1 MITSKNIGILLD
13 FIKNSKKYSDLYLSV
28 KKNSITLSSKRKSN
42 FYIKNNNLESKINIS
57 KFYQSILNI
66 LLPILRKNKKLVIA
80 QIGQSIDGR
89 IALNN
94 GNSHYINNPKSII
107 YLHCLRSI
115 SDAIIVGS
123 NTIKKDDPLLTTR
136 KIKGTNPKRIIID
149 GSLSLNNKYKIFN
162 DGNENIIFTKSNKN
176 IRLNNST
183 IIRLKEKNFTKNFI
197 TQIKKLKYKFSD
209 YTSNEISN
217 DHLRHM
223 VGGRGGQSNI
233 SEKNERIFNGEFPE
247 KPGALLEFLES
258 FGNQWNISLFHYR
271 NIGSAYGNILI
282 GIEDTHKKKSAL
294 LKHLHKCGTAFKE
307 ESNNKA
313 YLDFLK

>member
-13 FIKNSKKYSDLYLSV
+13 FIKNSKKNSDLYLLV
-28 KKNSITLSSKRKSN
+28 KKNSISLSSKRKSN

-197 TQIKKLKYKFSD
+197 TQIKKLKYKNILVEGGSKTISELINNKYIDILQFMIAPILIGSGIN
-209 YTSNEISN
+209 SLNLKEISN
-217 DHLRHM
+217 LNKAIRPKH
-223 VGGRGGQSNI
+223 NF
-233 SEKNERIFNGEFPE
+233 NE
-247 KPGALLEFLES
+247 LENEIIVNL
-258 FGNQWNISLFHYR
+258 
-271 NIGSAYGNILI
+271 
-282 GIEDTHKKKSAL
+282 L
-294 LKHLHKCGTAFKE
+294 LK
-307 ESNNKA
+307 S
-313 YLDFLK
+313 

>member
-13 FIKNSKKYSDLYLSV
+13 FIKNSKKNSDLYLLV
-28 KKNSITLSSKRKSN
+28 KKNSISLSSKRKSN

-57 KFYQSILNI
+57 KYYQSILNI

-162 DGNENIIFTKSNKN
+162 DGNENIIFTKNNKN
-176 IRLNNST
+176 IKLNNST
-183 IIRLKEKNFTKNFI
+183 IIRLKEKNFTKNLI
-197 TQIKKLKYKFSD
+197 TQIKKLKYKNILVEGGSKTISELINNKYIDILQFMIAPILIGSGIN
-209 YTSNEISN
+209 SLNLKEISN
-217 DHLRHM
+217 L
-223 VGGRGGQSNI
+223 
-233 SEKNERIFNGEFPE
+233 
-247 KPGALLEFLES
+247 
-258 FGNQWNISLFHYR
+258 
-271 NIGSAYGNILI
+271 
-282 GIEDTHKKKSAL
+282 
-294 LKHLHKCGTAFKE
+294 
-307 ESNNKA
+307 NKA
-313 YLDFLK
+313 IRPKHNFNELENEIIVNLFLNS

>member
-13 FIKNSKKYSDLYLSV
+13 FIKNSKKNSDLYLLV
-28 KKNSITLSSKRKSN
+28 KKNSISLSSKRKSN

-57 KFYQSILNI
+57 KYYQSILNI

-136 KIKGTNPKRIIID
+136 KIRGANPKRIIID

-197 TQIKKLKYKFSD
+197 TQIKKLKYKNILVEGGSKTISELINNKYIDILQFMIAPILIGSGIN
-209 YTSNEISN
+209 SLNLKEISN
-217 DHLRHM
+217 LNKAIRPKH
-223 VGGRGGQSNI
+223 N
-233 SEKNERIFNGEFPE
+233 FNG
-247 KPGALLEFLES
+247 LENEIIVNLFLNS
-258 FGNQWNISLFHYR
+258 
-271 NIGSAYGNILI
+271 
-282 GIEDTHKKKSAL
+282 
-294 LKHLHKCGTAFKE
+294 
-307 ESNNKA
+307 
-313 YLDFLK
+313 

>member
-13 FIKNSKKYSDLYLSV
+13 FIKNSKKNSDLYLLV
-28 KKNSITLSSKRKSN
+28 KKNSISLSSKRKSN
-42 FYIKNNNLESKINIS
+42 FYLKNNNLESKININ

-66 LLPILRKNKKLVIA
+66 LIPILRKNKKLVIA

-123 NTIKKDDPLLTTR
+123 NTIKKDNPLLTTR

-197 TQIKKLKYKFSD
+197 TQIKKLKYK
-209 YTSNEISN
+209 NILVE
-217 DHLRHM
+217 
-223 VGGRGGQSNI
+223 GGSKTI
-233 SEKNERIFNGEFPE
+233 SELINNEYIDILQFMIAP
-247 KPGALLEFLES
+247 
-258 FGNQWNISLFHYR
+258 
-271 NIGSAYGNILI
+271 ILI
-282 GIEDTHKKKSAL
+282 GSGINSL
-294 LKHLHKCGTAFKE
+294 NLKEISDL
-307 ESNNKA
+307 NKA
-313 YLDFLK
+313 IRPKHNFNELENEIIVNLFLNS

>member
-13 FIKNSKKYSDLYLSV
+13 FIKNSKKNSDLYLLV
-28 KKNSITLSSKRKSN
+28 KKNSISLSSKRKSN
-42 FYIKNNNLESKINIS
+42 FNIKNNNLESKINIS

-183 IIRLKEKNFTKNFI
+183 IIRLKEKNFTKNLI
-197 TQIKKLKYKFSD
+197 TQIKKLKYKNILVEGGSKTISELINNKYIDILQFMIAPILIGSGIN
-209 YTSNEISN
+209 SLNLKEISN
-217 DHLRHM
+217 L
-223 VGGRGGQSNI
+223 
-233 SEKNERIFNGEFPE
+233 
-247 KPGALLEFLES
+247 
-258 FGNQWNISLFHYR
+258 
-271 NIGSAYGNILI
+271 
-282 GIEDTHKKKSAL
+282 
-294 LKHLHKCGTAFKE
+294 
-307 ESNNKA
+307 NKA
-313 YLDFLK
+313 IRPRHNFNELENEIIVNLFLNS

>member
-13 FIKNSKKYSDLYLSV
+13 FINNSKKNSDLYLLV
-28 KKNSITLSSKRKSN
+28 KKNSISLSSKRKSN

-183 IIRLKEKNFTKNFI
+183 IIRLKEKNFTKNLI
-197 TQIKKLKYKFSD
+197 TQIKKLKYKNILVEGGSKTISELINNKYIDILQFMIAPILIGSGIN
-209 YTSNEISN
+209 SLNLKEISN
-217 DHLRHM
+217 L
-223 VGGRGGQSNI
+223 
-233 SEKNERIFNGEFPE
+233 
-247 KPGALLEFLES
+247 
-258 FGNQWNISLFHYR
+258 
-271 NIGSAYGNILI
+271 
-282 GIEDTHKKKSAL
+282 
-294 LKHLHKCGTAFKE
+294 
-307 ESNNKA
+307 NKA
-313 YLDFLK
+313 IRPKHNFNELENEIIVNLFLNS

>member
-13 FIKNSKKYSDLYLSV
+13 FIKNSEKNSDLYLLV
-28 KKNSITLSSKRKSN
+28 KKNSISLSSKTKSN
-42 FYIKNNNLESKINIS
+42 FYIKNKNLESKINIS

-66 LLPILRKNKKLVIA
+66 LMPILRKNKKLVIA

-183 IIRLKEKNFTKNFI
+183 IIRLKEKNFTKNLI
-197 TQIKKLKYKFSD
+197 TQIKKLKYKYILVEGGSKTISELINNKYIDILQFMIAPILIGSGIN
-209 YTSNEISN
+209 SLNLKEISN
-217 DHLRHM
+217 L
-223 VGGRGGQSNI
+223 
-233 SEKNERIFNGEFPE
+233 
-247 KPGALLEFLES
+247 
-258 FGNQWNISLFHYR
+258 
-271 NIGSAYGNILI
+271 
-282 GIEDTHKKKSAL
+282 
-294 LKHLHKCGTAFKE
+294 
-307 ESNNKA
+307 NKA
-313 YLDFLK
+313 IRPKYNFNELENEIIVNLFLNS

>member
-13 FIKNSKKYSDLYLSV
+13 FIKNSKKNSDLYLLV
-28 KKNSITLSSKRKSN
+28 KKNSIALSTKRQSN
-42 FYIKNNNLESKINIS
+42 FYIKNNNLETKFNLN

-66 LLPILRKNKKLVIA
+66 LIPILRKNKKLVIA

-94 GNSHYINNPKSII
+94 GNSHYINNSKSII

-136 KIKGTNPKRIIID
+136 KINGANPKRIIID

-197 TQIKKLKYKFSD
+197 MQIKKLKYKKILVEGGSKTISELINNKYIDILQFMIAPILIGSGIN
-209 YTSNEISN
+209 SLNLKEISN
-217 DHLRHM
+217 L
-223 VGGRGGQSNI
+223 
-233 SEKNERIFNGEFPE
+233 
-247 KPGALLEFLES
+247 
-258 FGNQWNISLFHYR
+258 
-271 NIGSAYGNILI
+271 
-282 GIEDTHKKKSAL
+282 
-294 LKHLHKCGTAFKE
+294 
-307 ESNNKA
+307 NKA
-313 YLDFLK
+313 IRPKHNFNELENEIIVNLFLNS

>member
-13 FIKNSKKYSDLYLSV
+13 FIKNSKKNSDLYLLV
-28 KKNSITLSSKRKSN
+28 KKNSISLSSKRKSN
-42 FYIKNNNLESKINIS
+42 FYIKNNNLESKININ

-66 LLPILRKNKKLVIA
+66 LVPILRKNKKLVIA

-183 IIRLKEKNFTKNFI
+183 IIRLKEKNFTKNLI
-197 TQIKKLKYKFSD
+197 TQIKKLKYKNILVEGGSKTISELINNKYIDILQFMIAPILIGSGIN
-209 YTSNEISN
+209 SLNLKEISN
-217 DHLRHM
+217 LNKAIRPKH
-223 VGGRGGQSNI
+223 N
-233 SEKNERIFNGEFPE
+233 FNG
-247 KPGALLEFLES
+247 LENEIIVNLFLNS
-258 FGNQWNISLFHYR
+258 
-271 NIGSAYGNILI
+271 
-282 GIEDTHKKKSAL
+282 
-294 LKHLHKCGTAFKE
+294 
-307 ESNNKA
+307 
-313 YLDFLK
+313 

>member
-13 FIKNSKKYSDLYLSV
+13 FIKNSKKNSDLYLLV
-28 KKNSITLSSKRKSN
+28 KKNSISLSSKRKSN
-42 FYIKNNNLESKINIS
+42 FYIKNNNLESKVNIS

-123 NTIKKDDPLLTTR
+123 NTIKKDNPLLTTR

-183 IIRLKEKNFTKNFI
+183 IIRLKEKNFTKNLI
-197 TQIKKLKYKFSD
+197 TQIKKLKYKNILVEGGSKTISELINNKYIDILQFMIAPILIGSGIN
-209 YTSNEISN
+209 SLNLKEISN
-217 DHLRHM
+217 L
-223 VGGRGGQSNI
+223 
-233 SEKNERIFNGEFPE
+233 
-247 KPGALLEFLES
+247 
-258 FGNQWNISLFHYR
+258 
-271 NIGSAYGNILI
+271 
-282 GIEDTHKKKSAL
+282 
-294 LKHLHKCGTAFKE
+294 
-307 ESNNKA
+307 NKA
-313 YLDFLK
+313 IRPKHNFNELENEIIVNLFLNS

>member
-13 FIKNSKKYSDLYLSV
+13 FIKNSKKNSDLYLLV
-28 KKNSITLSSKRKSN
+28 KKNNISLSSKKKSN

-57 KFYQSILNI
+57 KYYQSILNI

-197 TQIKKLKYKFSD
+197 TQIKKLKYNNILVEGGSKTISELINNKYIDILQFMIAPILIGSGIN
-209 YTSNEISN
+209 SLNLKEISN
-217 DHLRHM
+217 LNRAIRPKH
-223 VGGRGGQSNI
+223 NF
-233 SEKNERIFNGEFPE
+233 NE
-247 KPGALLEFLES
+247 LENEIIVNLFLNS
-258 FGNQWNISLFHYR
+258 
-271 NIGSAYGNILI
+271 
-282 GIEDTHKKKSAL
+282 
-294 LKHLHKCGTAFKE
+294 
-307 ESNNKA
+307 
-313 YLDFLK
+313 

>member
-13 FIKNSKKYSDLYLSV
+13 FIKNSKKNSDLYLLV
-28 KKNSITLSSKRKSN
+28 KKNNISLSSKRKSN
-42 FYIKNNNLESKINIS
+42 FYIKNNNLGSKFNIN

-136 KIKGTNPKRIIID
+136 KIKGTNPQRIIID

-162 DGNENIIFTKSNKN
+162 DGNENIIFTKSNKS

-197 TQIKKLKYKFSD
+197 MQIKKLKYKNILVEGGSKTISELINNKYIDILQFMIAPILIGSGIN
-209 YTSNEISN
+209 SLNLKEISN
-217 DHLRHM
+217 L
-223 VGGRGGQSNI
+223 
-233 SEKNERIFNGEFPE
+233 
-247 KPGALLEFLES
+247 
-258 FGNQWNISLFHYR
+258 
-271 NIGSAYGNILI
+271 
-282 GIEDTHKKKSAL
+282 
-294 LKHLHKCGTAFKE
+294 
-307 ESNNKA
+307 NKA
-313 YLDFLK
+313 IRPKHNFNELENEIIVNLFLNS

>member
-13 FIKNSKKYSDLYLSV
+13 FIKNSKKNSDLYLLV
-28 KKNSITLSSKRKSN
+28 KKNSISLSSKRKSN

-197 TQIKKLKYKFSD
+197 TQIKKLKYKNILVEGGSKTISELINNKYIDILQFMIAPMLIGSGVN
-209 YTSNEISN
+209 SLNLKEISN
-217 DHLRHM
+217 L
-223 VGGRGGQSNI
+223 
-233 SEKNERIFNGEFPE
+233 
-247 KPGALLEFLES
+247 
-258 FGNQWNISLFHYR
+258 
-271 NIGSAYGNILI
+271 
-282 GIEDTHKKKSAL
+282 
-294 LKHLHKCGTAFKE
+294 
-307 ESNNKA
+307 NKA
-313 YLDFLK
+313 IRPKHNFNELENEIIVNLFLNS

>member
-13 FIKNSKKYSDLYLSV
+13 FIKNSRKNSDLYLLV
-28 KKNSITLSSKRKSN
+28 KKNSISLSSKRKSN
-42 FYIKNNNLESKINIS
+42 FYIKNNNLKSKINIS

-183 IIRLKEKNFTKNFI
+183 IIRLKEKNFTKNLI
-197 TQIKKLKYKFSD
+197 TQIKKLKYKNILVEGGSKTISELINNKYIDILQFMIAPILIGSGIN
-209 YTSNEISN
+209 SLNLKEISN
-217 DHLRHM
+217 L
-223 VGGRGGQSNI
+223 
-233 SEKNERIFNGEFPE
+233 
-247 KPGALLEFLES
+247 
-258 FGNQWNISLFHYR
+258 
-271 NIGSAYGNILI
+271 
-282 GIEDTHKKKSAL
+282 
-294 LKHLHKCGTAFKE
+294 
-307 ESNNKA
+307 NKA
-313 YLDFLK
+313 IRPKHNFNELENEIIVNLFLNS

>member
-13 FIKNSKKYSDLYLSV
+13 FIKNSKKNSDLYLLV
-28 KKNSITLSSKRKSN
+28 KKNSISLSSKRKSN

-57 KFYQSILNI
+57 KYYQSILNI

-183 IIRLKEKNFTKNFI
+183 IIRLKEKNFTKNLI
-197 TQIKKLKYKFSD
+197 MQIKKLKYKNILVEGGSKTISELINNKYIDILQFMIAPILIGSGIN
-209 YTSNEISN
+209 SLNLKEISN
-217 DHLRHM
+217 L
-223 VGGRGGQSNI
+223 
-233 SEKNERIFNGEFPE
+233 
-247 KPGALLEFLES
+247 
-258 FGNQWNISLFHYR
+258 
-271 NIGSAYGNILI
+271 
-282 GIEDTHKKKSAL
+282 
-294 LKHLHKCGTAFKE
+294 
-307 ESNNKA
+307 NKA
-313 YLDFLK
+313 IRPKHNFNELDNEIIVNLFLNS

>member
-13 FIKNSKKYSDLYLSV
+13 FIKNSKKNSDLYLFV
-28 KKNSITLSSKRKSN
+28 KKNSISLSSKRKSN

-183 IIRLKEKNFTKNFI
+183 IIRLKEKNFTKNLI
-197 TQIKKLKYKFSD
+197 MQIKKLKYKNILVEGGSKTISELINNKYIDILQFMIAPILIGSGIN
-209 YTSNEISN
+209 SLNLKEISN
-217 DHLRHM
+217 L
-223 VGGRGGQSNI
+223 
-233 SEKNERIFNGEFPE
+233 
-247 KPGALLEFLES
+247 
-258 FGNQWNISLFHYR
+258 
-271 NIGSAYGNILI
+271 
-282 GIEDTHKKKSAL
+282 
-294 LKHLHKCGTAFKE
+294 
-307 ESNNKA
+307 NKA
-313 YLDFLK
+313 IRPKHNFNELENEIIVNLFLNS

>member
-13 FIKNSKKYSDLYLSV
+13 FIKNSKKNSDLYLLV
-28 KKNSITLSSKRKSN
+28 KKNSISLSSKRKSN
-42 FYIKNNNLESKINIS
+42 FYIKNNNLESKVNIS

-136 KIKGTNPKRIIID
+136 KVKGTNPKRIIID

-183 IIRLKEKNFTKNFI
+183 IVRLKEKNFTKNFI
-197 TQIKKLKYKFSD
+197 TQIKKLKYKNILVEGGSKTISELINNKYIDILQFMIAPILIGSGIN
-209 YTSNEISN
+209 SLNLKEISN
-217 DHLRHM
+217 L
-223 VGGRGGQSNI
+223 
-233 SEKNERIFNGEFPE
+233 
-247 KPGALLEFLES
+247 
-258 FGNQWNISLFHYR
+258 
-271 NIGSAYGNILI
+271 
-282 GIEDTHKKKSAL
+282 
-294 LKHLHKCGTAFKE
+294 
-307 ESNNKA
+307 NKA
-313 YLDFLK
+313 IRPKHNFNELENEIIVNLFLNS

>member
-1 MITSKNIGILLD
+1 MITSNNIGILLD
-13 FIKNSKKYSDLYLSV
+13 FIKNSKKNNDLYLLV
-28 KKNSITLSSKRKSN
+28 KKNSISLSSKRKSN
-42 FYIKNNNLESKINIS
+42 FYIKNNNLETKINIS
-57 KFYQSILNI
+57 KYYQSILNI

-123 NTIKKDDPLLTTR
+123 NTIKKDNPLLTTR

-183 IIRLKEKNFTKNFI
+183 IIRLKEKNFTKNLI
-197 TQIKKLKYKFSD
+197 TQIKKLKYKNILVEGGSKTISELINNKYIDILQFMIAPILIGSGIN
-209 YTSNEISN
+209 SLNLKEISN
-217 DHLRHM
+217 L
-223 VGGRGGQSNI
+223 
-233 SEKNERIFNGEFPE
+233 
-247 KPGALLEFLES
+247 
-258 FGNQWNISLFHYR
+258 
-271 NIGSAYGNILI
+271 
-282 GIEDTHKKKSAL
+282 
-294 LKHLHKCGTAFKE
+294 
-307 ESNNKA
+307 NKA
-313 YLDFLK
+313 IRPKHNFNELENEIIVNLFLNS

>member
-13 FIKNSKKYSDLYLSV
+13 FIKNSKKNSDLYLLV
-28 KKNSITLSSKRKSN
+28 KKNSISLSSKRKSN

-183 IIRLKEKNFTKNFI
+183 IIRLKEKNFTKNFV
-197 TQIKKLKYKFSD
+197 TQIKKLKYK
-209 YTSNEISN
+209 NILVE
-217 DHLRHM
+217 
-223 VGGRGGQSNI
+223 GGSKTI
-233 SEKNERIFNGEFPE
+233 SELINNKYIDILQFMIAP
-247 KPGALLEFLES
+247 
-258 FGNQWNISLFHYR
+258 
-271 NIGSAYGNILI
+271 ILI
-282 GIEDTHKKKSAL
+282 GSGINSL
-294 LKHLHKCGTAFKE
+294 NLKEISDL
-307 ESNNKA
+307 NKA
-313 YLDFLK
+313 IRPKHNFNELENEIIVNLFLNS

>member
-13 FIKNSKKYSDLYLSV
+13 FIKNSKKNSDLYLLV
-28 KKNSITLSSKRKSN
+28 KKNSISLSSKTKSN
-42 FYIKNNNLESKINIS
+42 FYIKNKNLVSKINIS

-183 IIRLKEKNFTKNFI
+183 IIRLKEKNFTKNLI
-197 TQIKKLKYKFSD
+197 TQIKKLKYKNILVEGGSKTISELINNKYIDILQFMIAPILIGSGIN
-209 YTSNEISN
+209 SLNLKEISN
-217 DHLRHM
+217 L
-223 VGGRGGQSNI
+223 
-233 SEKNERIFNGEFPE
+233 
-247 KPGALLEFLES
+247 
-258 FGNQWNISLFHYR
+258 
-271 NIGSAYGNILI
+271 
-282 GIEDTHKKKSAL
+282 
-294 LKHLHKCGTAFKE
+294 
-307 ESNNKA
+307 NKA
-313 YLDFLK
+313 IRPKHNFNELENEIIVNLFLNS

>member
-13 FIKNSKKYSDLYLSV
+13 FIKNSKKNSDLYLLV
-28 KKNSITLSSKRKSN
+28 KKNSISLSSKRKSN
-42 FYIKNNNLESKINIS
+42 FYIKNNNLESKVNIS

-123 NTIKKDDPLLTTR
+123 NTIKKDNPLLTTR

-176 IRLNNST
+176 IRLNNSI
-183 IIRLKEKNFTKNFI
+183 IIRLKEKNFTKNLI
-197 TQIKKLKYKFSD
+197 TQIKKLKYKNILVEGGSKTISELINNKYIDILQFMIAPILIGSGIN
-209 YTSNEISN
+209 SLNLKEISN
-217 DHLRHM
+217 L
-223 VGGRGGQSNI
+223 
-233 SEKNERIFNGEFPE
+233 
-247 KPGALLEFLES
+247 
-258 FGNQWNISLFHYR
+258 
-271 NIGSAYGNILI
+271 
-282 GIEDTHKKKSAL
+282 
-294 LKHLHKCGTAFKE
+294 
-307 ESNNKA
+307 NKA
-313 YLDFLK
+313 IRPKHNFNELENEIIVNLFLNS

>member
-13 FIKNSKKYSDLYLSV
+13 FIKNSKKNSDLYLLV
-28 KKNSITLSSKRKSN
+28 KKNSISLSSKRKSN
-42 FYIKNNNLESKINIS
+42 FYIKNNNLEFKINIS

-66 LLPILRKNKKLVIA
+66 LVPILIKNKKLVIA

-183 IIRLKEKNFTKNFI
+183 IIRLKEKNFTKNLI
-197 TQIKKLKYKFSD
+197 TQIKKLKYKNILVEGGSKTISELINNKYIDILQFMIAPILIGSGVN
-209 YTSNEISN
+209 SLNLKEISN
-217 DHLRHM
+217 L
-223 VGGRGGQSNI
+223 
-233 SEKNERIFNGEFPE
+233 
-247 KPGALLEFLES
+247 
-258 FGNQWNISLFHYR
+258 
-271 NIGSAYGNILI
+271 
-282 GIEDTHKKKSAL
+282 
-294 LKHLHKCGTAFKE
+294 
-307 ESNNKA
+307 NKA
-313 YLDFLK
+313 IRPKHNFNELENEIIVNLFLNS

>member
-13 FIKNSKKYSDLYLSV
+13 FIKNSKKNSDLYLLV
-28 KKNSITLSSKRKSN
+28 KKNSISLSSKRKSN
-42 FYIKNNNLESKINIS
+42 FYIKNNILESKINIS

-162 DGNENIIFTKSNKN
+162 DGNENIIFTKSNKK

-183 IIRLKEKNFTKNFI
+183 IIRLKEKNFTKNYI
-197 TQIKKLKYKFSD
+197 TQIKKLKYKNILVEGGSKPISELINNKYIDILQFMIAPILIGSGIN
-209 YTSNEISN
+209 SLNLKEISN
-217 DHLRHM
+217 L
-223 VGGRGGQSNI
+223 
-233 SEKNERIFNGEFPE
+233 
-247 KPGALLEFLES
+247 
-258 FGNQWNISLFHYR
+258 
-271 NIGSAYGNILI
+271 
-282 GIEDTHKKKSAL
+282 
-294 LKHLHKCGTAFKE
+294 
-307 ESNNKA
+307 NKA
-313 YLDFLK
+313 IRPKHNFNELDNEIIVNLFLNS

>member
-13 FIKNSKKYSDLYLSV
+13 FIKNSKKNSDLYLLV
-28 KKNSITLSSKRKSN
+28 KKNSISLSSKRKSN

-197 TQIKKLKYKFSD
+197 TQIKKLKYKNILVEGGSKTISELINNKYIDILQFMIAPILIGSGIN
-209 YTSNEISN
+209 SLNLKEISN
-217 DHLRHM
+217 L
-223 VGGRGGQSNI
+223 
-233 SEKNERIFNGEFPE
+233 
-247 KPGALLEFLES
+247 
-258 FGNQWNISLFHYR
+258 
-271 NIGSAYGNILI
+271 
-282 GIEDTHKKKSAL
+282 
-294 LKHLHKCGTAFKE
+294 
-307 ESNNKA
+307 NKA
-313 YLDFLK
+313 IRPKYSFNQLENEIIVNLFLNC

>member
-13 FIKNSKKYSDLYLSV
+13 FIKNSKKNSDLYLLV
-28 KKNSITLSSKRKSN
+28 KKNSISLSSKRKSN
-42 FYIKNNNLESKINIS
+42 FYIKNNNLESKVNIS

-183 IIRLKEKNFTKNFI
+183 IIRLKEKNFTKNLI
-197 TQIKKLKYKFSD
+197 TQIKKLKYKNILVEGGSKTISELINNKYIDILQFMIAPILIGSGIN
-209 YTSNEISN
+209 SLNLKEISN
-217 DHLRHM
+217 LNKAIRPK
-223 VGGRGGQSNI
+223 SN
-233 SEKNERIFNGEFPE
+233 
-247 KPGALLEFLES
+247 
-258 FGNQWNISLFHYR
+258 
-271 NIGSAYGNILI
+271 
-282 GIEDTHKKKSAL
+282 
-294 LKHLHKCGTAFKE
+294 FKE
-307 ESNNKA
+307 LENEIIVN
-313 YLDFLK
+313 LFLNS

>member
-13 FIKNSKKYSDLYLSV
+13 FIKNSKKNSDLYLLV
-28 KKNSITLSSKRKSN
+28 KKNSISLSSKRKSN

-197 TQIKKLKYKFSD
+197 TQIKKLKYKNILVEGGSKTISELINNNYIDILQFMIAPILIGSGIN
-209 YTSNEISN
+209 SLNLKEISN
-217 DHLRHM
+217 L
-223 VGGRGGQSNI
+223 
-233 SEKNERIFNGEFPE
+233 
-247 KPGALLEFLES
+247 
-258 FGNQWNISLFHYR
+258 
-271 NIGSAYGNILI
+271 
-282 GIEDTHKKKSAL
+282 
-294 LKHLHKCGTAFKE
+294 
-307 ESNNKA
+307 NKA
-313 YLDFLK
+313 IRPKHNFNELENEIIVNLFLNS

>member
-13 FIKNSKKYSDLYLSV
+13 FIKNSKKNSDLYLLV
-28 KKNSITLSSKRKSN
+28 KKNSISLSSKRKSN

-136 KIKGTNPKRIIID
+136 NIKGTNPKRIIID

-183 IIRLKEKNFTKNFI
+183 IIRLKEKNFTKSFI
-197 TQIKKLKYKFSD
+197 TQIKKLKFKNILVEGGSKTISELINNKYIDILQFMIAPILIGSGINSLNLK
-209 YTSNEISN
+209 EISN
-217 DHLRHM
+217 L
-223 VGGRGGQSNI
+223 
-233 SEKNERIFNGEFPE
+233 
-247 KPGALLEFLES
+247 
-258 FGNQWNISLFHYR
+258 
-271 NIGSAYGNILI
+271 
-282 GIEDTHKKKSAL
+282 
-294 LKHLHKCGTAFKE
+294 
-307 ESNNKA
+307 NKA
-313 YLDFLK
+313 IRPKHNFNELDNEIIVNLFLNS

>member
-13 FIKNSKKYSDLYLSV
+13 FIKNSKKNSDLYLLV
-28 KKNSITLSSKRKSN
+28 KNNSISLSSKRKSN
-42 FYIKNNNLESKINIS
+42 FYLKNNNLESKININ

-66 LLPILRKNKKLVIA
+66 LVPILRKNKKLVIA

-123 NTIKKDDPLLTTR
+123 NTIKKDNPLLTTR

-183 IIRLKEKNFTKNFI
+183 IIRLKEKNFTKNLI
-197 TQIKKLKYKFSD
+197 TQIKKLKYKNILVEGGSKTISELINNKYIDILQFMIAPILIGSGIN
-209 YTSNEISN
+209 SLNLKEISN
-217 DHLRHM
+217 L
-223 VGGRGGQSNI
+223 
-233 SEKNERIFNGEFPE
+233 
-247 KPGALLEFLES
+247 
-258 FGNQWNISLFHYR
+258 
-271 NIGSAYGNILI
+271 
-282 GIEDTHKKKSAL
+282 
-294 LKHLHKCGTAFKE
+294 
-307 ESNNKA
+307 NKA
-313 YLDFLK
+313 IRPKHNFNELENEIIVNLFLNS

>member
-13 FIKNSKKYSDLYLSV
+13 FIKNSKKNSDLYLLV
-28 KKNSITLSSKRKSN
+28 KKNSISLSSKRKSN
-42 FYIKNNNLESKINIS
+42 FHIKNNNLEFKINIS
-57 KFYQSILNI
+57 KYYQSIINI
-66 LLPILRKNKKLVIA
+66 LFPILRKNKKLVIA

-183 IIRLKEKNFTKNFI
+183 IIRLKEKNFTKNLI
-197 TQIKKLKYKFSD
+197 TQIKKLKYKNILVEGGSKTISELINNKYIDILQFMIAPILIGSGIN
-209 YTSNEISN
+209 SLNLKEISN
-217 DHLRHM
+217 L
-223 VGGRGGQSNI
+223 
-233 SEKNERIFNGEFPE
+233 
-247 KPGALLEFLES
+247 
-258 FGNQWNISLFHYR
+258 
-271 NIGSAYGNILI
+271 
-282 GIEDTHKKKSAL
+282 
-294 LKHLHKCGTAFKE
+294 
-307 ESNNKA
+307 NKA
-313 YLDFLK
+313 IRPKHNFNELENEIIVNLFLNS

>member
-13 FIKNSKKYSDLYLSV
+13 FIKNSKKNSDLYLLV
-28 KKNSITLSSKRKSN
+28 KKNSISLSSKRKSN

-123 NTIKKDDPLLTTR
+123 NTIKKDNPQLTTR

-183 IIRLKEKNFTKNFI
+183 IIRLKEKNFTKNLI
-197 TQIKKLKYKFSD
+197 TQIKKLKYKNILVEGGSKTISELINNKYIDILQFMIAPILIGSGIN
-209 YTSNEISN
+209 SLNLKEISN
-217 DHLRHM
+217 L
-223 VGGRGGQSNI
+223 
-233 SEKNERIFNGEFPE
+233 
-247 KPGALLEFLES
+247 
-258 FGNQWNISLFHYR
+258 
-271 NIGSAYGNILI
+271 
-282 GIEDTHKKKSAL
+282 
-294 LKHLHKCGTAFKE
+294 
-307 ESNNKA
+307 NKA
-313 YLDFLK
+313 IRPKHNFNELENEIIVNLFLNS

>member
-1 MITSKNIGILLD
+1 MITSKNIGILLN
-13 FIKNSKKYSDLYLSV
+13 FIKNSKKYSDLYLLV
-28 KKNSITLSSKRKSN
+28 KKNSISLSSKRRSN
-42 FYIKNNNLESKINIS
+42 FYIINNNLESKINIS
-57 KFYQSILNI
+57 KFYQSILYI
-66 LLPILRKNKKLVIA
+66 LVPILRKNKKLVIA

-115 SDAIIVGS
+115 SDAIVVGS

-183 IIRLKEKNFTKNFI
+183 IIRLKEKNFTKNLI
-197 TQIKKLKYKFSD
+197 TQIKKLKYKNILVEGGSKTISELINNKYIDILQFMISPILIG
-209 YTSNEISN
+209 SGINSLNLKEISN
-217 DHLRHM
+217 L
-223 VGGRGGQSNI
+223 
-233 SEKNERIFNGEFPE
+233 
-247 KPGALLEFLES
+247 
-258 FGNQWNISLFHYR
+258 
-271 NIGSAYGNILI
+271 
-282 GIEDTHKKKSAL
+282 
-294 LKHLHKCGTAFKE
+294 
-307 ESNNKA
+307 NKA
-313 YLDFLK
+313 IRPKHNFNELDNEIIVNLFLNS

>member
-13 FIKNSKKYSDLYLSV
+13 FIKNSKKNSDLYLLV
-28 KKNSITLSSKRKSN
+28 KKNSISLSSKRKSN

-197 TQIKKLKYKFSD
+197 TQIKKFKYKNILVEGGSKTISELINNKYIDILQFMIAPILIGSGIN
-209 YTSNEISN
+209 SLNLKEISN
-217 DHLRHM
+217 L
-223 VGGRGGQSNI
+223 
-233 SEKNERIFNGEFPE
+233 
-247 KPGALLEFLES
+247 
-258 FGNQWNISLFHYR
+258 
-271 NIGSAYGNILI
+271 
-282 GIEDTHKKKSAL
+282 
-294 LKHLHKCGTAFKE
+294 
-307 ESNNKA
+307 NKA
-313 YLDFLK
+313 IRPKHNFNELENEIIVNLFLNS

>member
-1 MITSKNIGILLD
+1 MITSKNIGIFLD
-13 FIKNSKKYSDLYLSV
+13 IIKKSKKNSDLYLLV
-28 KKNSITLSSKRKSN
+28 KKNSISLSSKRKSN
-42 FYIKNNNLESKINIS
+42 FYIKNNNLESKINVS

-66 LLPILRKNKKLVIA
+66 LVPILIQNKKLVIA

-183 IIRLKEKNFTKNFI
+183 IIRLKEKNFTKNLI
-197 TQIKKLKYKFSD
+197 TQIKKLKYKNILVEGGSKTISELINNKYIDILQFMIAPILIGSGIN
-209 YTSNEISN
+209 SLNLKEISN
-217 DHLRHM
+217 L
-223 VGGRGGQSNI
+223 
-233 SEKNERIFNGEFPE
+233 
-247 KPGALLEFLES
+247 
-258 FGNQWNISLFHYR
+258 
-271 NIGSAYGNILI
+271 
-282 GIEDTHKKKSAL
+282 
-294 LKHLHKCGTAFKE
+294 
-307 ESNNKA
+307 NKA
-313 YLDFLK
+313 IRPKHNFNELENEIIVNLFLNS